1 MSIEKYVEGTRS
13 NILMQDTDESA
24 GKKLVILRKKL
35 NLSKSAFAQKIG
47 YSLAHLRRVEK
58 RESLPTMEM
67 IESIIK
73 AFQLNPK
80 WPFLD
85 EGEDLFTET
94 SRLQADEV
102 SSSAGSRLVQW
113 RKQNGVQ
120 QKELA
125 AIAGISLPNLVEVEF
140 GRRKMTTRFA
150 KKIEDV
156 CDISASWLLYGDE
169 QSKENPCGDKM
180 IEFLR
185 KTPEARK
192 IVWEMMEREND

>member
-1 MSIEKYVEGTRS
+1 LSIKKRVENKEKGHSLDNMICETIV
-13 NILMQDTDESA
+13 L
-24 GKKLVILRKKL
+24 LRNRL
-35 NLSKSAFAQKIG
+35 QLSKADFAKRIG

-58 RESLPTMEM
+58 GESLPTMEM

-73 AFQLNPK
+73 EFQLNPI

-113 RKQNGVQ
+113 RKGKGIQ

-140 GRRKMTTRFA
+140 GRRRMTIRFA
-150 KKIEDV
+150 KKIEDA
-156 CDISASWLLYGDE
+156 CAISASWLLYGDE

-180 IEFLR
+180 IDFLR

-192 IVWEMMEREND
+192 LVWEMMECEND

>member
-1 MSIEKYVEGTRS
+1 LSIKKRVESREMVQILDCTVCEKIVFLRDRLQLSRS
-13 NILMQDTDESA
+13 S
-24 GKKLVILRKKL
+24 
-35 NLSKSAFAQKIG
+35 FAKRIG
-47 YSLAHLRRVEK
+47 YSFAHLRRVE
-58 RESLPTMEM
+58 RGESPPKMDM

-80 WPFLD
+80 WPFLN

-113 RKQNGVQ
+113 RKQNEIQ

-150 KKIEDV
+150 KKIEDA

-169 QSKENPCGDKM
+169 QSKENPCGEKM

-185 KTPEARK
+185 NTPEARK
-192 IVWEMMEREND
+192 LVKEMMEREND